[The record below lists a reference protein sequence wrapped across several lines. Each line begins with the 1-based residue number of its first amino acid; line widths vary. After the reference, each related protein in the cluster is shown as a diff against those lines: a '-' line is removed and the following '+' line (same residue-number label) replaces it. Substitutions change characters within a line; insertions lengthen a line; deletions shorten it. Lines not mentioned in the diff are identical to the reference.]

1 MRAVSSR
8 RTGEYARTPE
18 GRSSRAPCGLRCVAM
33 DYAAFRPGTPE
44 VQVQDLATVLK
55 S

>member
-1 MRAVSSR
+1 
-8 RTGEYARTPE
+8 
-18 GRSSRAPCGLRCVAM
+18 M